1 MVDITILYSSN
12 TPPFTS
18 VWLSISFQFFGDYQ
32 VELEVTPTQ
41 VAFIAN
47 VVDFAF
53 YLKRK
58 NQIKELNFYFD
69 FSTQKFHR
77 TVKHISPFTFVCLSI
92 LLSFSVDLN
101 YQVELEVTP
110 TQVAFIANVVDFAF
124 YLKWK
129 KSNQRTQFV
138 F

>member
-12 TPPFTS
+12 TPL
-18 VWLSISFQFFGDYQ
+18 LSGFLSLFQFFGD
-32 VELEVTPTQ
+32 
-41 VAFIAN
+41 
-47 VVDFAF
+47 
-53 YLKRK
+53 
-58 NQIKELNFYFD
+58 
-69 FSTQKFHR
+69 
-77 TVKHISPFTFVCLSI
+77 
-92 LLSFSVDLN
+92 

-138 F
+138 FSFFNPKILPHS